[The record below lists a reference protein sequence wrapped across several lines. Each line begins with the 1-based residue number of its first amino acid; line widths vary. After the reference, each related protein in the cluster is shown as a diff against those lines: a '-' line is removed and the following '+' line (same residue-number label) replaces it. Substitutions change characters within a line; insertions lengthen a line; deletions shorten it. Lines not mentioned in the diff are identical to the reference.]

1 MPNVAFPR
9 RFVSGAAGWF
19 VAGAAGFALLAMTP
33 APSFAVG
40 DAPTPPKC
48 CAQHKEGTSAWKR
61 CMSQKQK
68 LKDDEAAYS
77 AGYWLAMSG
86 SYTAALDVL
95 RSARNAADPRIQTMI
110 GFSLRKL
117 GMVDEAMAYYTAA
130 LRADPSRTST
140 RQYLGEAFLHKGDR
154 AKALDQLAEIGRLC
168 GTACE
173 HYTLLADAI
182 AAAG

>member
-9 RFVSGAAGWF
+9 WI
-19 VAGAAGFALLAMTP
+19 VAGAAGFALLAMTA

-40 DAPTPPKC
+40 EAPAPPTR

-61 CMSQKQK
+61 CMSKKQK
-68 LKDDEAAYS
+68 LKDDEETYA
-77 AGYWLAMSG
+77 AGYWLAMSAD
-86 SYTAALDVL
+86 YTAALDVL
-95 RSARNAADPRIQTMI
+95 RSATNAADPRIQTMI

-130 LRADPSRTST
+130 LRADPRLTST
-140 RQYLGEAFLHKGDR
+140 RQYLGEAFLQKGDR
-154 AKALDQLAEIGRLC
+154 AKALHQLTEIGRLC
-168 GTACE
+168 GTTCA